1 MLLSFGTGDGGIN
14 QPSIVGSPL
23 PLGGG
28 GPLPLGGGGPLP
40 LGGGGP
46 LPLPLGGGGG
56 N

>member
-14 QPSIVGSPL
+14 QPSSVGS
-23 PLGGG
+23 
-28 GPLPLGGGGPLP
+28 PLP